1 LQTPFLQAH
10 EVRDPNWDAGGDALY
25 QVLVLENML
34 VSVVFDPGAQRF
46 VYLKST
52 PAETVLTALQEGSGT
67 LFDEI
72 EPGDITLFTNVLKTV
87 LIPAELYNA
96 GDERAFFTLNHP
108 LAENEVIYE
117 QKLDKLNAVMLFAI
131 PEVMEQALSSL
142 GMGWG
147 LQHLD
152 GCWLEGLSRIHRDR
166 EGAHVHVDLQPDMI
180 SVAVYN
186 GDKLML
192 YNTFSCSTPEDRL
205 YFVMFV
211 SEQLKISP
219 QRDTYFLSGQV
230 NRSDDTYL
238 LFARYL
244 AKMQME
250 ARPDFYRYALPF
262 HELPEHFYFKA
273 YCTPLSA

>member
-1 LQTPFLQAH
+1 
-10 EVRDPNWDAGGDALY
+10 
-25 QVLVLENML
+25 
-34 VSVVFDPGAQRF
+34 VFDIGAQRF
-46 VYLKST
+46 VYLKSE
-52 PAETVLTALQEGSGT
+52 PAETVLTALQESAGT
-67 LFDEI
+67 LFGEW
-72 EPGDITLFTNVLKTV
+72 EPGEIQLSVAVPKTV

-96 GDERAFFTLNHP
+96 DDERAFFTLNHP
-108 LAENEVIYE
+108 LKDDEVIYE
-117 QKLDKLNAVMLFAI
+117 QKLDKLNAVMLYAI
-131 PEVMEQALSSL
+131 PERMEETFNSL
-142 GMGWG
+142 GLSWG
-147 LQHLD
+147 LQHAD
-152 GCWLEGLSRIHRDR
+152 GCWLEGLTRIHRDR
-166 EGAHVHVDLQPDMI
+166 EGAHVHVDLQPDMM
-180 SVAVYN
+180 SVAVYS

-250 ARPDFYRYALPF
+250 TRPEFFKYALPF

-273 YCTPLSA
+273 YCAALCG